1 MKGTM
6 ALTSLVL
13 LALLA
18 AGNNVIYKGHRNV
31 MMTRSLGHCTEDPC
45 LMFPRLRMRDERR
58 PVFLHRCLAAEEE
71 FIRKHVC
78 TEIMNAH
85 YQFHPNYRASAFL

>member
-18 AGNNVIYKGHRNV
+18 AGNNLIHRGHRNV
-31 MMTRSLGHCTEDPC
+31 MMTRSLGHCTEGPC
-45 LMFPRLRMRDERR
+45 LIFPRSRMRDERR
-58 PVFLHRCLAAEEE
+58 HVFLHPCLAAEENG
-71 FIRKHVC
+71 IRGHVY

-85 YQFHPNYRASAFL
+85 YQFHPDFCASALL